1 MVDGSGAKRSA
12 LEEGA
17 TAPASPYANAAY
29 WESCSHLGQL
39 VEVRGTRWLRRP
51 IEGSE
56 AGDFDL
62 CGAYPLWTCS
72 TPADLPAAFEGLG
85 AFGVCAVAVVDPL
98 LAAARGADLG
108 RAFSELWMPFKRHYL
123 VDLRADFEAARS
135 KHHRQAVR
143 RAAKRVSIERAA
155 RPSEHAG
162 EWIGLYGHLRERLG
176 FHGAP
181 ADFSDRDLAA
191 QLALPG
197 ASYWRAL
204 VEGECVAA
212 AVWLEA
218 GDVTAYHLSAAS
230 PAARSTEAPYGLM
243 DAALRD
249 AAERGLGTATLGGAA
264 GLEDDPSDG
273 LAYFK
278 SGWSTDQ
285 APAFLGGRV
294 LQPERYARLCAGR
307 ETSTFFPAYRA

>member
-1 MVDGSGAKRSA
+1 MEDGSGAARPA
-12 LEEGA
+12 LG
-17 TAPASPYANAAY
+17 TGTSKPASPYASSAY
-29 WESCSHLGQL
+29 LESCSHLGEP

-51 IEGSE
+51 IDESGS
-56 AGDFDL
+56 DFDL
-62 CGAYPLWTCS
+62 CGAYPLWTCDA
-72 TPADLPAAFEGLG
+72 PAELPDAFEAL
-85 AFGVCAVAVVDPL
+85 APQGVCAVAVVDPL
-98 LAAARGADLG
+98 LAQAQGATLA

-123 VDLRADFEAARS
+123 VDLRADFEGARS

-155 RPSEHAG
+155 DPMAHAE
-162 EWIGLYGHLRERLG
+162 EWVSLYGHLRERLG

-197 ASYWRAL
+197 ATYWRAL
-204 VEGECVAA
+204 VEGDCVAA
-212 AVWLEA
+212 SVWLESA
-218 GDVTAYHLSAAS
+218 GVTAYHLSAAS

-243 DAALRD
+243 DAALRE
-249 AAERGLGTATLGGAA
+249 AAERGLETATLGGAA

-294 LQPERYARLCAGR
+294 LQPERYAELCAGR